1 MFKLC
6 AVLKPLGMF
15 CFTQKKIIVIDLVVL
30 YNEIMFAFAIVDN
43 EIDEFN
49 TSISSSFPTRV
60 ANK

>member
-43 EIDEFN
+43 EIDDINQQLFSN
-49 TSISSSFPTRV
+49 SCS
-60 ANK
+60 